1 MESCVHTFHLLKM
14 VTKGR
19 SVKKN
24 TDSLLPALWAQ
35 PLPIIVKNHA
45 TSSSLAHWIF
55 KYKYKHKY
63 HGKYTE
69 TVSYK

>member
-35 PLPIIVKNHA
+35 PLPIIVKNQA

>member
-1 MESCVHTFHLLKM
+1 MCACFSPLENGHQRTV
-14 VTKGR
+14 R
-19 SVKKN
+19 EKKN

>member
-1 MESCVHTFHLLKM
+1 MCAYFSPFENGHQRTV
-14 VTKGR
+14 R
-19 SVKKN
+19 EKN
-24 TDSLLPALWAQ
+24 TDSLLPGLWAH

>member
-1 MESCVHTFHLLKM
+1 MCACFSPLENGHQRTV
-14 VTKGR
+14 R
-19 SVKKN
+19 EKN
-24 TDSLLPALWAQ
+24 TDSLLPALSAQ

-69 TVSYK
+69 TVIYK